1 MSKIYLVS
9 NPSFIQRSHKRLTL
23 KPYAKD
29 VEVTKEQFADL
40 KATYPNILKY
50 RVAEAKAKPTQ
61 QDPVQEP
68 GDSVKTIELVAD
80 LGLSSNVQKA
90 LLAAGVEKIEQL
102 TAMTAADVIAVKGIA
117 DAGLAEVVEA
127 LKSHELTLKEGE

>member
-1 MSKIYLVS
+1 MSKYLVS

-29 VEVTKEQFADL
+29 VPVTKEQFEDL

-50 RVAEAKAKPTQ
+50 RVVEADSEVVAEVTNVEPTT
-61 QDPVQEP
+61 DA
-68 GDSVKTIELVAD
+68 TIKLVAD
-80 LGLSSNVQKA
+80 LELSSNVQKA
-90 LLAAGVEKIEQL
+90 LLAADVKEIEQL

-117 DAGLAEVVEA
+117 DAGLAEIVDA